1 MLAAASR
8 YVYASGEC
16 EIDLDRRELLVRGVR
31 APIGARAF
39 EVVELLVRSAGE
51 VVAKDQL
58 MDQLWPGAIVSDNA
72 LQVHIS
78 AVRKALG
85 SQRRLVKTEAGRG
98 YRLLGNWTV
107 RAKATA
113 RPSIG
118 PQRVPHT
125 GQTPVGNLPQ
135 SPTPLVGR
143 ADAVQCLQDL
153 VSAYRAVTLTGT
165 GGIGKTTL
173 ALEVARRVVDDFPDG
188 GWVMELASLSDPDLV
203 ATGVAHVLRLGL
215 RSDAVAP
222 AAVARAIGEKKLLLV
237 LDNCEHLIGAV
248 ASLAEV
254 VLALC
259 PSTTVLSTSRE
270 ILRINGEYVYR
281 VPSLDVPA
289 AEQTES
295 AQILNHSAP
304 ALFVTRA
311 TEAGSD
317 MSVNAKYIST
327 IGTIC
332 RHLDGIPLAIEF
344 AAARAAT
351 LGIEQVEIGLR
362 DRFALL
368 TGERRTALPRH
379 RTLRA
384 TLDWSYQLLADS
396 ERAVLHY
403 LAIFVGPFSLEAAR
417 AVAGAE
423 LPEGDIVDGVG
434 ELVGK
439 SLVLDVGDPVTAE
452 YRLLETT
459 RAYAFGRLAESGAFS
474 GVARRHARY
483 FLRVLGNLEDDVR
496 TMSPDQ
502 HLVTFLRRADEIHAA
517 LEWAFSADGEPTIGV
532 ALTIAAVP
540 LWFELSRQSVAR
552 RYVEQ
557 ALQHA
562 ETGSDQEMRLR
573 IALGHSLWYLGP
585 GTDAIGQNF
594 TRALDIAE
602 RIGATAVQTR
612 ALWGLWAA
620 HRGKDDYRAA
630 LVVALRYADTAART
644 GDRGA
649 SHLADRIVALTYHL
663 LGHQQLAQEWT
674 ERTIVQPYH
683 LDPASG
689 MGYQVET
696 PVAMRAL
703 LARILWIR
711 GLPDQAMAAAA
722 EAVKAAGNSGPSFAL
737 AYAITFGA
745 LPVALWSGA
754 LEEARRLLELL
765 AAHVVGNQRMEDWR
779 LCYGRALK
787 LRRGSEA
794 EALTASFIEPRADP
808 SRPAPFA
815 NLAIEAYVPV
825 PLPGEEPI
833 DLPWSTPELLRLDAM
848 LLLWHGTSGGDAA
861 AEAKLLRA
869 LKVARAQKAL
879 SWELRAAIS
888 LAQLWRRRDRGA
900 EAHKLLMATFR
911 KFTEG
916 FETSDLLQAKS
927 LLVDLESDSPKAQL
941 GSGTRVSSLS

>member
-1 MLAAASR
+1 ML
-8 YVYASGEC
+8 YASGEC
-16 EIDLDRRELLVRGVR
+16 EIDLDRRELRVRGVP

-39 EVVELLVRSAGE
+39 EIVELLVRSAGE
-51 VVAKDQL
+51 VVAKNQL

-72 LQVHIS
+72 IQVHIS

-85 SQRRLVKTEAGRG
+85 SQRRLVKTDPGRG
-98 YRLLGNWTV
+98 YRLLGTWTARV
-107 RAKATA
+107 QAMT

-118 PQRVPHT
+118 RPRMPHT
-125 GQTPVGNLPQ
+125 GETPVGNLPQ
-135 SPTPLVGR
+135 STTHLVGR
-143 ADAVQCLQDL
+143 ADAVQRLQDL

-173 ALEVARRVVDDFPDG
+173 ALEVARRVVGEFAEG
-188 GWVMELASLSDPDLV
+188 GWLVELASLSDPNLV
-203 ATGVAHVLRLGL
+203 TTAVAHVLRLGIP
-215 RSDAVAP
+215 SDAVAP

-237 LDNCEHLIGAV
+237 MDNCEHLIGAV

-254 VLALC
+254 VLASC
-259 PSTTVLSTSRE
+259 PSTTIISTSRE
-270 ILRINGEYVYR
+270 ILRISGEHVYR
-281 VPSLDVPA
+281 VSSLSVPA
-289 AEQTES
+289 AGQIES
-295 AQILNHSAP
+295 AQILEHSAP
-304 ALFVTRA
+304 ALFVARA
-311 TEAGSD
+311 REAGLD
-317 MSVNAKYIST
+317 LPANAKYMST

-332 RHLDGIPLAIEF
+332 RRLDGIPLAIEF

-368 TGERRTALPRH
+368 TSERRTALPRH

-396 ERAVLHY
+396 ERALLHC
-403 LAIFVGPFSLEAAR
+403 LAFFVTPFSLEAVR
-417 AVAGAE
+417 TVGGAE
-423 LPEGDIVDGVG
+423 MTEADIVDGVG
-434 ELVGK
+434 GLVGK
-439 SLVLDVGDPVTAE
+439 SLILKAADSVTAE
-452 YRLLETT
+452 YSLLETI
-459 RAYAFGRLAESGAFS
+459 RAYALGRLAESGAFTRA
-474 GVARRHARY
+474 ARRHAEY
-483 FLRVLGNLEDDVR
+483 FLKVLGNLENDVR
-496 TMSPDQ
+496 TMSSDQ
-502 HLVTFLRRADEIHAA
+502 HWVTFRRWADEIHAA
-517 LEWAFSADGEPTIGV
+517 LEWAFSAEGDPAIGV

-540 LWFELSRQSVAR
+540 LWSELSRHSAAR
-552 RYVEQ
+552 RHVEQ

-573 IALGHSLWYLGP
+573 IALGQSLWYLGP

-620 HRGKDDYRAA
+620 HRSKDDYRAA
-630 LVVALRYADTAART
+630 LVVALRYADTARRAS
-644 GDRGA
+644 DRSA
-649 SHLADRIVALTYHL
+649 SHLADRIVALSYHL

-674 ERTIVQPYH
+674 ERTILQPYH
-683 LDPASG
+683 LDPSSG

-696 PVAMRAL
+696 PVAMPAL

-711 GLPDQAMAAAA
+711 GFPDQAMAAAA
-722 EAVKAAGNSGPSFAL
+722 AAVAAAGNRGHSFAL
-737 AYAITFGA
+737 AYAVTFGA
-745 LPVALWSGA
+745 LPVALWTGA

-765 AAHVVGNQRMEDWR
+765 AAHVVGNQRMEEWR

-787 LRRGSEA
+787 LRQGSEA

-825 PLPGEEPI
+825 PLPGAEPI
-833 DLPWSTPELLRLDAM
+833 DLAWSAPELLRLDAT
-848 LLLWHGTSGGDAA
+848 LRLWHGTSGGDAE

-869 LKVARAQKAL
+869 VEVARAQTAL

-888 LAQLWRRRDRGA
+888 LARLWRRRGRGA
-900 EAHKLLMATFR
+900 EAHKMLMATFG

-916 FETSDLLQAKS
+916 FDTSDLLLAKS
-927 LLVDLESDSPKAQL
+927 LIVELESDFHTMST
-941 GSGTRVSSLS
+941 SNSV